1 MFGLKL
7 LPPVVRTAL
16 AMFLVGGLV
25 GYAGTGFTTTLV
37 ADSGILGGG
46 GESSDAHKYVM
57 ALLQRESESL
67 AQLQTRARCR
77 VARAPAAE
85 RVTAVDEREAAQR
98 TYLGGSSS
106 GRISVHLCRVAEA
119 TGGQYQFFPLAL
131 TVVGGKWCALSSAP
145 AFGTQPMNS
154 ARAALILATFLTGLV
169 TGVVVYAVTDR
180 GTDAN
185 PYTSLPKAAEPAVTA
200 DVARAIQ
207 SDDARVLANLLDMEV
222 LQQLQTAIE
231 PLADI
236 RSMKF
241 VGAVEKSGRVLAAYV
256 AGGKTSDGT
265 DVLVGFVLNVTG
277 DQIVGVN

>member
-1 MFGLKL
+1 M
-7 LPPVVRTAL
+7 
-16 AMFLVGGLV
+16 
-25 GYAGTGFTTTLV
+25 
-37 ADSGILGGG
+37 
-46 GESSDAHKYVM
+46 
-57 ALLQRESESL
+57 
-67 AQLQTRARCR
+67 
-77 VARAPAAE
+77 
-85 RVTAVDEREAAQR
+85 
-98 TYLGGSSS
+98 
-106 GRISVHLCRVAEA
+106 
-119 TGGQYQFFPLAL
+119 
-131 TVVGGKWCALSSAP
+131 SSAV
-145 AFGTQPMNS
+145 AARSGEINS
-154 ARAALILATFLTGLV
+154 GRAALILATFLTGLV
-169 TGVVVYAVTDR
+169 TGVIVYAVTDR

-185 PYTSLPKAAEPAVTA
+185 PYASLPRAAEPAATA

-207 SDDARVLANLLDMEV
+207 ADDAKVLANLLDMEV

>member
-1 MFGLKL
+1 
-7 LPPVVRTAL
+7 
-16 AMFLVGGLV
+16 
-25 GYAGTGFTTTLV
+25 
-37 ADSGILGGG
+37 
-46 GESSDAHKYVM
+46 
-57 ALLQRESESL
+57 
-67 AQLQTRARCR
+67 
-77 VARAPAAE
+77 
-85 RVTAVDEREAAQR
+85 
-98 TYLGGSSS
+98 
-106 GRISVHLCRVAEA
+106 
-119 TGGQYQFFPLAL
+119 
-131 TVVGGKWCALSSAP
+131 
-145 AFGTQPMNS
+145 MNS

-185 PYTSLPKAAEPAVTA
+185 PYLSLPRAAEPAVTA

-207 SDDARVLANLLDMEV
+207 ADDAKVLANLLDMEV

>member
-1 MFGLKL
+1 MSNAA
-7 LPPVVRTAL
+7 VL
-16 AMFLVGGLV
+16 A
-25 GYAGTGFTTTLV
+25 
-37 ADSGILGGG
+37 SGQ
-46 GESSDAHKYVM
+46 M
-57 ALLQRESESL
+57 Q
-67 AQLQTRARCR
+67 
-77 VARAPAAE
+77 
-85 RVTAVDEREAAQR
+85 
-98 TYLGGSSS
+98 S
-106 GRISVHLCRVAEA
+106 G
-119 TGGQYQFFPLAL
+119 
-131 TVVGGKWCALSSAP
+131 
-145 AFGTQPMNS
+145 
-154 ARAALILATFLTGLV
+154 RAALILATFLTGLV

-185 PYTSLPKAAEPAVTA
+185 PYASLPRAAEPAVTA